1 MMMLLRFPV
10 RHHQLSYKWQPS
22 VAPDCFPFHDDD
34 DSDYDQDDDDQG
46 DDDQGDDG
54 HDGRSRLRC
63 SYPWARRLRTRERA
77 GRTPP
82 DEDDD
87 DDE

>member
-1 MMMLLRFPV
+1 MFILIIFKAHDHQWMMTMMLLRFSM

-46 DDDQGDDG
+46 DGDQ
-54 HDGRSRLRC
+54 
-63 SYPWARRLRTRERA
+63 
-77 GRTPP
+77 
-82 DEDDD
+82 DDD
-87 DDE
+87 IDDDS